1 MIGLPRS
8 VLDGCQNV
16 LTLQAGIIFENFV
29 EACARSQQAKNIADA
44 NSHASDARAASTLS
58 GIVIPDA

>member
-1 MIGLPRS
+1 M
-8 VLDGCQNV
+8 
-16 LTLQAGIIFENFV
+16 IFENFV